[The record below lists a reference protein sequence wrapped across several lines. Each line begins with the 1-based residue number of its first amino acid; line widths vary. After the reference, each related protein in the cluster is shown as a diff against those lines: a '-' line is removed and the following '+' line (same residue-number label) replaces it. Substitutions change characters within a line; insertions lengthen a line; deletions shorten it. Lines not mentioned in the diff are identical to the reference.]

1 MHPLKQVVPHVIG
14 GSLVALSCAAIP
26 PALAADGPGSPPP
39 GSQQA
44 APSGHAAD
52 EDHPGTVARRL
63 AQAGRRAR
71 RGREK
76 DRPLGGPPPAG
87 PPEGAGAPEG
97 RGGGAGIP
105 PGHEAPA
112 GEERAPGGSAGGAA
126 LGQAHQNPVSS
137 LFTYP
142 FGVTTA

>member
-63 AQAGRRAR
+63 AQAGR
-71 RGREK
+71 EQEQ
-76 DRPLGGPPPAG
+76 PLGGPPPTG

-97 RGGGAGIP
+97 RGGGGGGP
-105 PGHEAPA
+105 PG
-112 GEERAPGGSAGGAA
+112 
-126 LGQAHQNPVSS
+126 
-137 LFTYP
+137 
-142 FGVTTA
+142 